1 VRSSIFGLGL
11 ALGLI
16 GCASA
21 PPSGPASPL
30 PVTAPPPSAALRD
43 GQPTLPSPTPSASPA
58 ETPDAP
64 FRQVQPAPGPEPT
77 FAVPAFKRFKL
88 KNGLEVLLAEF
99 HELPLV
105 ELNLVVKSGGASNA
119 ADMSGLADMTRRML
133 DEGTK
138 TRTPIQIADQL
149 ASLGAAMGGGSGW
162 DSSGATLSV
171 LGKNLEPALTV
182 FADVVVAPAFDAAE
196 FARVRDN
203 SLTAITRRKDSPPMI
218 ATLALARL
226 LYGPKHPYAWPQAG
240 VEASLKKMTPAALRA
255 TYDKYWHPD
264 NAVLIVAGDVGEASL
279 RPLLEGAF
287 KAWKPRRAALPRL
300 PAPAPAADKTR
311 IFLIDKAGAPQSS
324 IRVGGFGIAR
334 TSPDFFPVTV
344 MNMILGGGFY
354 RLDLNL
360 REGKA
365 WTYGARSSFESRKTP
380 GPFSAGGEFV
390 AAHTA
395 ESIQEIIKEIN
406 GMRDADVTD
415 AELARAKDQ
424 LAKSFPARFATRAA
438 VANQLAEIAVYG
450 LPATYLADYQ
460 KKIAAVTKDEVRRV
474 ARKYLT
480 PEKLTIV
487 VVGDAKS
494 LRDKLEKIAPVELRD
509 VEGNPLPAATAEA
522 PKPSIPA
529 GPAGAGGD

>member
-1 VRSSIFGLGL
+1 MTFQKAFARKAFARKALVAGLGV
-11 ALGLI
+11 GLL
-16 GCASA
+16 GCAA
-21 PPSGPASPL
+21 
-30 PVTAPPPSAALRD
+30 APPPAPAA
-43 GQPTLPSPTPSASPA
+43 ASVAFVAPPPVSLAPA
-58 ETPDAP
+58 EPAPPVRETPDAP
-64 FRQVQPAPGPEPT
+64 FRQRQPPPGPEPI

-105 ELNLVVKSGGASNA
+105 ELNLVVKAGGATNG
-119 ADMSGLADMTRRML
+119 ADLSGLAEMTRRML

-138 TRTPIQIADQL
+138 TRTPLEIADQL

-162 DSSGATLSV
+162 DSSSATLSV
-171 LGKNLEPALTV
+171 LGKNLAPALAV
-182 FADVVVAPAFDAAE
+182 FADVVVAPAFAEAE

-203 SLTAITRRKDSPPMI
+203 SLTAITRRKDSPPTI
-218 ATLALARL
+218 ATLTFARL
-226 LYGPKHPYAWPQAG
+226 LYGAKHPYGWPQTG
-240 VEASLKKMTPAALRA
+240 VEASLKKMTPATLRA
-255 TYDKYWHPD
+255 TYGKYWHPD
-264 NAVLIVAGDVGEASL
+264 NAVLIAAGDTTEAAL
-279 RPLLEGAF
+279 RPLLEDAF
-287 KAWKPRRAALPRL
+287 KGWKPRKVPLPKL
-300 PAPAPAADKTR
+300 PVPGPVANKTR
-311 IFLIDKAGAPQSS
+311 IFLVDKAGAPQSS

-334 TSPDFFPVTV
+334 TSPDYFAVTV

-395 ESIQEIIKEIN
+395 ESVQEIIKEIN

-424 LAKSFPARFATRAA
+424 LIKSFPARFATRAA
-438 VANQLAEIAVYG
+438 IANQLAEIAVYG
-450 LPATYLADYQ
+450 LPATYLADYT
-460 KKIAAVTKDEVRRV
+460 KKVAAVTKDDVRRV
-474 ARKYLT
+474 ARRYLL
-480 PEKLTIV
+480 PDKLTIV
-487 VVGDAKS
+487 VVGDATS

-509 VEGNPLPAATAEA
+509 VEGNPLRSAEA
-522 PKPSIPA
+522 PKAAPPP
-529 GPAGAGGD
+529 GGGD